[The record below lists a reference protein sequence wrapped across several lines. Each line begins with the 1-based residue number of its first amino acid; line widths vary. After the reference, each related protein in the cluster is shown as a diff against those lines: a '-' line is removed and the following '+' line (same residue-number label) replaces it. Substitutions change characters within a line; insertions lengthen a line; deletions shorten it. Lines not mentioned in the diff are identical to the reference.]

1 MRALDETHRQQLLA
15 AFAAVRKGGSAATI
29 VQNAQQS
36 ATPQGGRRAARAA
49 AGAIDAERT
58 AEREAAVLEAQAK
71 IDDLLLKQEAAVRRR
86 DERKRLKD
94 EAEAAVRNARLP
106 GAATRDPKRV
116 QKLEA
121 AVAERKAKFLVAER
135 ELRIQ
140 MHKVADAEADLRA
153 EEEGAEPA
161 YMKGRQTFKD
171 PLEDYLGA
179 LPFESFEIEA
189 GSEGTRGS
197 TSRR

>member
-1 MRALDETHRQQLLA
+1 MRLRHMLPA
-15 AFAAVRKGGSAATI
+15 
-29 VQNAQQS
+29 
-36 ATPQGGRRAARAA
+36 RAARAA

-121 AVAERKAKFLVAER
+121 AVAERKAKFLTAER

-140 MHKVADAEADLRA
+140 MHKVADAEAADAARLHLRV
-153 EEEGAEPA
+153 
-161 YMKGRQTFKD
+161 
-171 PLEDYLGA
+171 
-179 LPFESFEIEA
+179 ESFLARSLRRRRRRDPAA
-189 GSEGTRGS
+189 GRHRLCDSPRPS
-197 TSRR
+197 